1 MVRLSPAVFALVLS
15 VSVSAQGPQPAAG
28 AFDRLKALEGQW
40 VDLDGILGPK
50 GAVVATYKVTSGG
63 HSVIEVFPAGTPHEM
78 TTVYY
83 RDGSHMALTHYC
95 ADGTQPRMRAKEISG
110 NTLKFDFDGGPKI
123 EPAKTTHMHDMT
135 FEFISKDEIKAVWQ
149 AWAKGKP
156 DHAGVLHLAR
166 KK

>member
-1 MVRLSPAVFALVLS
+1 MRRLQFVVFLLFAS
-15 VSVSAQGPQPAAG
+15 VSTSAQGPRPAAG

-40 VDLDGILGPK
+40 LDLDGAFGPK

-83 RDGSHMALTHYC
+83 RDGSHVALTHYC
-95 ADGTQPRMRAKEISG
+95 ADGTQPRMRAKEIAG

-123 EPAKTTHMHDMT
+123 QPATTTHMHDMT

-149 AWAKGKP
+149 AWANGKA
-156 DHAGVLHLAR
+156 DHTGVLHLAR